1 MDILLFIVVCLL
13 LLAILDLIVGVSN
26 DAVNF
31 LNSAIGSK
39 VASLKT
45 ILIIASVGV
54 IVGSLFSSGIM
65 EIARKGIFYPSYF
78 TLDQV
83 LFIFMAV
90 MLADIVLLDI
100 FNSLGLPTST
110 TVSIVFEL
118 LGAGLIAGVFVAM
131 GNNSPINIDEY
142 INVNSV
148 VKIISS
154 IFLSIILAFTGGL
167 IVQAITRR
175 IFTFDFESNLKKYG
189 SILTG
194 IGLTSILY
202 FLLIKGLKGSTLV
215 SKDTL
220 TWIQENT
227 RLILLILLASCT
239 AISLFIQFV
248 LKSNPLKFLV
258 LTGTF
263 ALAMA
268 FAGNDLVNFIGVPV
282 SGFIAYQ
289 NWAGSGIP
297 LSESYQTFLGSNDVV
312 VPNYMLVASGV
323 VMALTLWFSAKA
335 RNVTKTEVSLS
346 NQGEG
351 EEYFQASTISRRIVK
366 TTVLLSNSLKVILPL
381 PATDAYKIKPA
392 KKKVREATL
401 VNEGP
406 AFDLVRASINLV
418 LASSLIA
425 MATSYKLP
433 LSTTYVTFMVAMGTS
448 LADRAWGR
456 ETAVYRVAGVLSVIG
471 GWFITA
477 IIAFIIS
484 AIFVLVLLKGGTIG
498 LIVLLCLVGLYLGIS
513 HFNFKFKEK
522 KRVSS
527 AKKLSALNAS
537 TLDVYNANKE
547 IVLHQLGEVNS
558 HITTCLTG
566 LASFDEKT
574 VDEVFNS
581 TTEMTEESF
590 KFRVSSIR
598 YIKQLSTKD
607 MREAH
612 ILLSST
618 DLLQDITNSLHTMS
632 QEVNYYVK
640 NLHEAPDEN
649 FIQVINLLSD
659 KMDKFLSAVISSIK
673 NDTFTSMET
682 IKLSRDDVRSFINQE
697 IDQTL
702 KGTMDDGYSTKQAM
716 LQTTILLQCRDIL
729 AVTLRIMK
737 MYKAYL
743 TKQKG

>member
-1 MDILLFIVVCLL
+1 MDILLFIVVVLL
-13 LLAILDLIVGVSN
+13 IVAILDLVVGVSN

-39 VASLKT
+39 VAPLKT
-45 ILIIASVGV
+45 ILFIASIG
-54 IVGSLFSSGIM
+54 IVFGSLFSSGIM
-65 EIARKGIFYPSYF
+65 EIARKGIFYPSFF
-78 TLDQV
+78 TLDQI
-83 LFIFMAV
+83 LFIFLAV
-90 MLADIVLLDI
+90 VLADIVLLDI

-118 LGAGLIAGVFVAM
+118 LGAGLIAGVVVSM
-131 GNNSPINIDEY
+131 GNNMPINIDEY
-142 INVNSV
+142 INMNSV
-148 VKIISS
+148 VKIISG
-154 IFLSIILAFTGGL
+154 IFLSILFAFTGGL
-167 IVQAITRR
+167 LIQSITRR
-175 IFTFDFESNLKKYG
+175 IFTFNFENNLKKYG

-215 SKDTL
+215 SKETL
-220 TWIQENT
+220 SWIQENT
-227 RLILLILLASCT
+227 KQILVVLFVIST
-239 AISLFIQFV
+239 ATSLFIQFV

-258 LTGTF
+258 LSGTF

-282 SGFIAYQ
+282 SGLIAYQ
-289 NWAGSGIP
+289 NWVSSGIP
-297 LSESYQTFLGSNDVV
+297 LNESYQTFLGSNDVI
-312 VPNYMLVASGV
+312 VPNYMLLISGI
-323 VMALTLWFSAKA
+323 VMATTLWFSSKS
-335 RNVTKTEVSLS
+335 RNVTKTEVSLA

-351 EEYFQASTISRRIVK
+351 EERFQPSTISRRIVK
-366 TTVLLSNSLKVILPL
+366 TTFLLSNSLKVILPL
-381 PATDAYKIKPA
+381 PETDAYKIKP
-392 KKKVREATL
+392 KKSKVREATI

-425 MATSYKLP
+425 LATSYKLP

-456 ETAVYRVAGVLSVIG
+456 ESAVYRVAGVLSVIG

-477 IIAFIIS
+477 IIAFVIS
-484 AIFVLVLLKGGTIG
+484 SIFVLILLKGGNFGLFG
-498 LIVLLCLVGLYLGIS
+498 LIGLVGLYLGIS
-513 HFNFKFKEK
+513 HFNFKQKEK
-522 KRVSS
+522 KQKVS
-527 AKKLSALNAS
+527 KDKLAALNTS
-537 TLDVYNANKE
+537 TLDVYKANKE
-547 IVLHQLGEVNS
+547 IVLHHLNEVNS
-558 HITTCLTG
+558 HITTCLNG
-566 LASFDEKT
+566 LASFDEKS
-574 VDEVFNS
+574 VEEVYNS
-581 TTEMTEESF
+581 TKTMFDESF

-598 YIKQLSTKD
+598 YIKQLGQED
-607 MREAH
+607 MKEAH

-640 NLHEAPDEN
+640 NLHETPDEN
-649 FIQVINLLSD
+649 FITVINLLSD
-659 KMDKFLSAVISSIK
+659 KMDRFLTTVINSIGK
-673 NDTFTSMET
+673 DQFINMEA
-682 IKLSRDDVRSFINQE
+682 IKTSRDDVRLFINREVEQV
-697 IDQTL
+697 L
-702 KGTMDDGYSTKQAM
+702 KNIVDNDYSTKQAM

-743 TKQKG
+743 SK